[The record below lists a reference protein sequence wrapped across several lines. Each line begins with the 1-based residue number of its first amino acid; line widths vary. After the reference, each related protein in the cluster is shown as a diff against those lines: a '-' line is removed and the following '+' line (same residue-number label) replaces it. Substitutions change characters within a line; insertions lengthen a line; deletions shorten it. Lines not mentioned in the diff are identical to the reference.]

1 VRQLRLKKR
10 EPSRTEQDI
19 LDEQPEH
26 DEAMAM
32 CVEAWHDLHSERPL
46 GMAGAGL
53 IPWRAM
59 LEWARFHRL
68 DREATKVVITV
79 LRKLDH
85 DRAERE
91 ASRAA
96 LKG

>member
-1 VRQLRLKKR
+1 VRQLRLKHR
-10 EPSRTEQDI
+10 EPSRSERDI
-19 LDEQPEH
+19 LDEQPET
-26 DEAMAM
+26 DEAVSV

-53 IPWRAM
+53 IPWRSM
-59 LEWARFHRL
+59 LEWARFHGL
-68 DREATKVVITV
+68 DREAAKVLITV

-91 ASRAA
+91 ASKAA